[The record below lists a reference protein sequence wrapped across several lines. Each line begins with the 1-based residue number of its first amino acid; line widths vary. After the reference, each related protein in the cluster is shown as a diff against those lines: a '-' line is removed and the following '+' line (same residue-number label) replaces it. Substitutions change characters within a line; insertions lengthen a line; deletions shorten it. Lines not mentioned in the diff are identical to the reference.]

1 MNLLQI
7 RRRVGDFLEVVLK
20 NLQVTGGQT
29 QTSSTLSDNFLMH
42 YSIWKPAYNR
52 PYIVRYG
59 QNTVTSWKIQL
70 KGSKYLQLE
79 LGLPKTARSIQLI
92 EYSKLS
98 PSPSSTL

>member
-20 NLQVTGGQT
+20 NLQVIGGQT

-42 YSIWKPAYNR
+42 ALYLKASLLQA
-52 PYIVRYG
+52 YIVRYG

-79 LGLPKTARSIQLI
+79 LGLPKTARSIQLL